1 MYLPLR
7 RRNAAALCR
16 AVVPL
21 CGAALCRLRCRGRAV
36 VAAAVVP
43 ALLRAL
49 SRALPRNWRYW
60 ADMAVDGVAGRGLH
74 RVYGELSTGWQLERG
89 KV

>member
-1 MYLPLR
+1 M
-7 RRNAAALCR
+7 
-16 AVVPL
+16 
-21 CGAALCRLRCRGRAV
+21 

-49 SRALPRNWRYW
+49 SRALLRALPRNCRYW